1 MFFIDF
7 SSVLRL
13 KDALTIP
20 EILSAIQ
27 HLEMPVSDALTL
39 FEHVDIMGTGRI
51 TLDDLMD
58 ARHSKDRLI
67 RRKEKSVQYHLICI

>member
-1 MFFIDF
+1 MVLAIH
-7 SSVLRL
+7 SSCPFVRL

-58 ARHSKDRLI
+58 ARQQIRMSK
-67 RRKEKSVQYHLICI
+67 RRKSSYHHL